1 MKLVD
6 LNILLYAINEEA
18 PHHRPIQAWWEQALN
33 GDEPLGL
40 PWVVVLGFLRIS
52 TNHDIFPR
60 PLDPDTA
67 IGKVHAW
74 LSLDST
80 RLLPERDEHW
90 EILRSLLS
98 EAGTAANLV
107 TDAHLAALAMSY
119 GATLVS
125 CDNDFARFKRLRWE
139 NPLSRKPHRR
149 S

>member
-1 MKLVD
+1 MKLID
-6 LNILLYAINEEA
+6 LNILLYAVNEEA
-18 PHHRPIQAWWEQALN
+18 PHHGPVLAWWEQALN

-40 PWVVVLGFLRIS
+40 PWVVVLGFLRIA

-67 IGKVHAW
+67 IGTVHAW
-74 LSLDST
+74 LSLDNTS
-80 RLLPERDEHW
+80 LLREKDEHW

-98 EAGTAANLV
+98 ESGSAANLV
-107 TDAHLAALAMSY
+107 TDAHLAALAISY
-119 GATLVS
+119 GAVLIS

-139 NPLSRKPHRR
+139 NPIGRKPLRR